1 MMESEKGDL
10 DPRETRHPRMVYLM
24 AFCATIGGFLF
35 GYDTG
40 AALVWGSFNN
50 LHVILSLFFFLMYIV
65 SAEGKNYHFP
75 VTIKVDSAMHVEDST
90 SYMKKEKKITI
101 FI

>member
-50 LHVILSLFFFLMYIV
+50 LHVILRFFFMYIV
-65 SAEGKNYHFP
+65 SAE
-75 VTIKVDSAMHVEDST
+75 
-90 SYMKKEKKITI
+90 EKIII
-101 FI
+101 FLLL